1 MLVEVAAAGVKPTK
15 NMVYMQ
21 TPNRKA
27 DFRIVREIS
36 NHSQCCN
43 ALMFKVGVKKK
54 SHTTLLMSKVGHVI
68 FMARMSLEIRW
79 HRVTIVCATN
89 REKLKAHFCS

>member
-27 DFRIVREIS
+27 DFRIVREIFGTT
-36 NHSQCCN
+36 HS
-43 ALMFKVGVKKK
+43 AAML
-54 SHTTLLMSKVGHVI
+54 
-68 FMARMSLEIRW
+68 
-79 HRVTIVCATN
+79 
-89 REKLKAHFCS
+89 